1 LGKLGFLGVLVVV
14 GVAHWFALRSVIMTE
29 AVVAKPKAKVHR
41 ITLSS
46 VVIKKPAPAP
56 ITPPK
61 PVIKPTVEPIILP
74 ADPEPVIEPIVE
86 KPKPKHKPKRKK
98 RKAKRKTKK
107 VHKPKPKPVI
117 KEIIPEVVEP
127 IMTEQVAPVQEI
139 DTSSIK
145 DQYTSE
151 IRRQIQRHLYYP
163 RIAKRMRMQGVV
175 RVAFRVLKN
184 GKITN
189 IRVINSPK
197 KVLSIGAIKTLKS
210 LALKAIPDALGEVFL
225 DITVPIEFKLI
236 KG

>member
-1 LGKLGFLGVLVVV
+1 MGKLGFFGVLVVV

-46 VVIKKPAPAP
+46 VVIKKP
-56 ITPPK
+56 
-61 PVIKPTVEPIILP
+61 VVKPTIEPIILP
-74 ADPEPVIEPIVE
+74 ADPEPVIEPIAE
-86 KPKPKHKPKRKK
+86 KPKPKPKK

-197 KVLSIGAIKTLKS
+197 KVLSKGAIKTLKS
-210 LALKAIPDALGEVFL
+210 LALKAIPDALGEAFL

>member
-1 LGKLGFLGVLVVV
+1 MGKLGFWGVLVVV

-46 VVIKKPAPAP
+46 VVIKKPA
-56 ITPPK
+56 
-61 PVIKPTVEPIILP
+61 VKPTIEPIILP

-86 KPKPKHKPKRKK
+86 KPKPKPKK
-98 RKAKRKTKK
+98 RKAKRKIKK
-107 VHKPKPKPVI
+107 VHKPKPKPLI
-117 KEIIPEVVEP
+117 KEVIPEVVEP

-139 DTSSIK
+139 DTSSVR

-184 GKITN
+184 GNITN

-197 KVLSIGAIKTLKS
+197 KVLSKGAIKTLKS
-210 LALKAIPDALGEVFL
+210 LALKGIPDALGEVFL
-225 DITVPIEFKLI
+225 DITVPIEFRLI